1 MVEKDTTPKKKLST
15 GAKIAIGC
23 GGITLLGIIIFVILT
38 IAGIAGVAKVVE
50 EVDNQ
55 QTEQE
60 NTENEAFNNPS
71 QLGEAVVVNDVQ
83 WIVTEGENLGS
94 TLKSKYGSYGDDC
107 VANSGTFVKVVV
119 KIKNNSSQMVS
130 VSNLY
135 LYDSQKREFITSTD
149 VYSCIEDDLFV
160 LDNINPG
167 IEKTFVAVYEIPDGA
182 PDLKLKVG
190 DLDIFTEGHKYV
202 SLGL

>member
-1 MVEKDTTPKKKLST
+1 MAEQEIAPKKKLGT

-23 GGITLLGIIIFVILT
+23 GGITLLGIIIFVIIT
-38 IAGIAGVAKVVE
+38 IAGIAGVAKVADN
-50 EVDNQ
+50 VDKAQ
-55 QTEQE
+55 KDREASEQE
-60 NTENEAFNNPS
+60 AFDNPY
-71 QLGEAVVVNDVQ
+71 QIGEEVVVNDVQ
-83 WIVTEGENLGS
+83 WIVTEAQNLGS
-94 TLKSKYGSYGDDC
+94 TLKSKYGSFGDNC
-107 VANSGTFVKVVV
+107 VANSGTFVKVIV

-135 LYDSQKREFITSTD
+135 LYDSQKREFITSSN
-149 VYSCIEDDLFV
+149 VFGCIEDDLFI

-182 PDLKLKVG
+182 ESLRLKVG
-190 DLDIFTEGHKYV
+190 NLDLFTEGHKYV